1 MLNPEDAVPS
11 VPLPVT
17 VEGDEGRIQANKGKD
32 CIGVKQMN
40 FDGDAITFVDKTV

>member
-17 VEGDEGRIQANKGKD
+17 VEGDEERVQETKGKD
-32 CIGVKQMN
+32 CIGVK
-40 FDGDAITFVDKTV
+40 